1 MTQWSPIWDVSING
15 VSYTTVTLANLSIT
29 SGRSNIYIQAQA
41 GYATINLIN
50 LDGSAIVPTINDALA
65 IQVKD
70 TSGTFV
76 PIFGG
81 SIVDVGVT
89 VSQVGSV
96 GISQTITITALGA
109 LARLQKALTDG
120 VLTQDFDGNQIE
132 TILGQVLLNEW
143 SEVPAALTWATYDPT
158 TTWAN
163 AENTGLGEIDT
174 PGNYE
179 LAQRSSSVTDVYSLV
194 AALATSGLGYLYE
207 NAQGQ
212 ISYADST
219 HRSSYLA
226 TNGYTNLD
234 ANQALGQ
241 GIKIQTRAGDIRNDV
256 TIKYNTNS
264 TSSVNDSDPASI
276 ALYGNLAQII
286 TTTIKH
292 QADAESQAA
301 FYLTLRAYPQPILES
316 IIFDLTN
323 PELDDADRNALIG
336 AFMGQPISLSNLP
349 LNMAAGTFLGFIE
362 GWRFA
367 ASYNELAITLLL
379 SPLAFSL
386 QAMKWEDVSVAETWN
401 TLSPTLDFEHAL
413 VVA

>member
-1 MTQWSPIWDVSING
+1 VTQWSPIWDVSING

-50 LDGSAIVPTINDALA
+50 LDGSAIIPTINDSLS
-65 IQVKD
+65 IEVKD
-70 TSGTFV
+70 TSGTYV

-81 SIVDVGVT
+81 SIVDVGVI

-109 LARLQKALTDG
+109 LSRLQKALTDG
-120 VLTQDFDGNQIE
+120 VLTQDFDGDQIL
-132 TILGQVLLNEW
+132 TILSDVLLNNW

-158 TTWAN
+158 ATWATAQN
-163 AENTGLGEIDT
+163 VGLGEIDT

-179 LAQRSSSVTDVYSLV
+179 LAHRSSSVTDVYSLV

-207 NAQGQ
+207 DAQGR

-219 HRSSYLA
+219 HRSTYLA
-226 TNGYTNLD
+226 ANGYTDLD

-256 TIKYNTNS
+256 TIKYGVS
-264 TSSVNDSDPASI
+264 SGSSVNDSDPTSI
-276 ALYGNLAQII
+276 GLYGDLAQII

-292 QADAESQAA
+292 KADAESQAA
-301 FYLTLRAYPQPILES
+301 FYLTLRAYPLPILES
-316 IIFDLTN
+316 ITFALTN
-323 PELDDADRNALIG
+323 PELDDADRDALIG

-349 LNMAAGTFLGFIE
+349 TNMAAGTFLGFIE
-362 GWRFA
+362 GWRFS
-367 ASYNELAITLLL
+367 ASYNELSITLLL

-386 QAMKWEDVSVAETWN
+386 QAMKWEDVSVAEAWN